1 MTGCACDSGV
11 PMDKTVRTL
20 VIAFAVIGLGLLG
33 YYWVGRWH
41 ARGIEGALQQEK
53 ERCADRVA
61 HLEAE
66 VQRLNTELGPLTQQ
80 YKGDLSRAF
89 GIEKGTAAALPG
101 EPVDCKKITAQA
113 VAFFQY
119 LDSKGYWPGE
129 NIRAEALFEEVFQ
142 KLADNPPVNV
152 GELENLYSLTRN
164 VTHLYRV
171 LGKER
176 ILQIKELLTKEA
188 AVVEPATAVLYSWL
202 TVCNAGEGAGP
213 DPVRLKA
220 MYPYACFFLNSLG
233 GRSYLLRRESKL
245 RMLINYY
252 SLLVLDKANDVQLN
266 AFGLDIRPHL
276 DYLFYDISNQKGLLY
291 RQRYL
296 TQLVALQSK
305 YQ

>member
-1 MTGCACDSGV
+1 
-11 PMDKTVRTL
+11 MDKTVRTL
-20 VIAFAVIGLGLLG
+20 VIAFAIIGLGLLG

-41 ARGIEGALQQEK
+41 ARGVETAVQQEK
-53 ERCADRVA
+53 DRCADRVA
-61 HLEAE
+61 QLEAE
-66 VQRLNTELGPLTQQ
+66 VQRLNTELGPLAQQ

-101 EPVDCKKITAQA
+101 ETVDCKKITAQA

-129 NIRAEALFEEVFQ
+129 EIRAEDLFEDVFK

-164 VTHLYRV
+164 MTHLYRV

-176 ILQIKELLTKEA
+176 ILQIKEVLTKEA
-188 AVVEPATAVLYSWL
+188 AVVEPAMAVLYSWL
-202 TVCNAGEGAGP
+202 TLCNAGEGGATEP
-213 DPVRLKA
+213 AKLKA
-220 MYPYACFFLNSLG
+220 LYQYACYFLNSLG
-233 GRSYLLRRESKL
+233 GRSYLLRRDSKL

-252 SLLVLDKANDVQLN
+252 ALLVIDKANDTQLN
-266 AFGLDIRPHL
+266 SYGLDIRPHL
-276 DYLFYDISNQKGLLY
+276 DYLFYDINNQKGLLY

-305 YQ
+305 YH